1 MRGGDKPVSVG
12 MIPDAGATQVSI
24 QEKAP
29 LKDYL
34 AHQMGTEVELIIPTN
49 YNATVEALGNGS
61 LDFAYLGGLTYLKA
75 RARYQVVPL
84 VQRESDRQFHSL
96 FITGA
101 GSYIRSLA
109 DLKGKSIEFGDIT
122 FT

>member
-1 MRGGDKPVSVG
+1 

-34 AHQMGTEVELIIPTN
+34 AKQMNTDVNLVIPTN

-61 LDFAYLGGLTYLKA
+61 LDFAYLGGLTYVKA
-75 RARYQVVPL
+75 RKQYGVVPL
-84 VQRESDRQFHSL
+84 VQRTSDLQFHSL

-101 GSYIRSLA
+101 NSNIQ
-109 DLKGKSIEFGDIT
+109 
-122 FT
+122 